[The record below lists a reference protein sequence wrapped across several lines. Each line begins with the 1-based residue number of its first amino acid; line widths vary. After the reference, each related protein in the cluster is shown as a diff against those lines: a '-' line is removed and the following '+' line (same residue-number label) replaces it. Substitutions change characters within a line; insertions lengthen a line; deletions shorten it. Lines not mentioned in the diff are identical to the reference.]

1 MSVSQA
7 YEMLFAQANR
17 IDELKRA
24 LRFYADSRN
33 YQREVVPGCCE
44 LNSIIEND
52 CGDIAR
58 NALGDKD
65 ERKV

>member
-7 YEMLFAQANR
+7 YEMLFAQAAR
-17 IDELKRA
+17 ITELKEA

-33 YQREVVPGCCE
+33 YQREVIPGCCE

-52 CGDIAR
+52 CGEKAR
-58 NALGDKD
+58 IALGDKD
-65 ERKV
+65 EREV